1 MVNMSD
7 LLNNLDS
14 VEQDNQ
20 KQEEFFKMLDEM
32 ISSYGHLVME
42 VQSIGQKLH
51 ELAGLASWTKEHV
64 EYLLAKDEEYMAA
77 VKSFLE
83 NQNKEGN
90 GEADALSTDMSEKA

>member
-1 MVNMSD
+1 MSD

-14 VEQDNQ
+14 VEQETK

-32 ISSYGHLVME
+32 VSSYGHLVLE
-42 VQSIGQKLH
+42 VQTMGQKLH

-77 VKSFLE
+77 VSEFL
-83 NQNKEGN
+83 KKKDEGH
-90 GEADALSTDMSEKA
+90 GEAADALSADLSEKA

>member
-1 MVNMSD
+1 MSD

-14 VEQDNQ
+14 VEQDNK

-32 ISSYGHLVME
+32 VSSYGHLVLE
-42 VQSIGQKLH
+42 VQTMGQKLH

-77 VKSFLE
+77 VSEFLK
-83 NQNKEGN
+83 NNKDSSH
-90 GEADALSTDMSEKA
+90 GEAADALSADLSEKS

>member
-1 MVNMSD
+1 MSD

-14 VEQDNQ
+14 VEQDNK

-32 ISSYGHLVME
+32 MSSYGHLVLE
-42 VQSIGQKLH
+42 VQTMGQKLH

-77 VKSFLE
+77 VSEFLK
-83 NQNKEGN
+83 NKDVSHEA
-90 GEADALSTDMSEKA
+90 ADAVSTDLSEKA

>member
-1 MVNMSD
+1 MSD

-14 VEQDNQ
+14 VEQDNK

-32 ISSYGHLVME
+32 VSSYGHLVLE
-42 VQSIGQKLH
+42 VQTMGQKLH

-77 VKSFLE
+77 VSEFLK
-83 NQNKEGN
+83 NNKDAGH
-90 GEADALSTDMSEKA
+90 GEAADALSSDLSKKA